1 MNIKDYLKDRN
12 LAILLN
18 FIFFAFVIF
27 ILKAS
32 QVERITIIFT
42 TMLWIVLSSI
52 EIFYGYFKKKSY
64 YDQVI
69 NSLNELDKKYLLPVV
84 IKRPSFCEGKILYD
98 VLSITDKSMNEE
110 VNKYKF
116 NQEEYREYLDL
127 WVHEIKTPIAASKLV
142 IENNKNEHTL
152 SILEE
157 IEKVEGFIEQAL
169 YYSKSNEIEI
179 DYIIKETDLRKCIN
193 NTIKRNKNLIREKK
207 ICIDIQDFRE
217 IVYCDAK
224 WMEFIL
230 NQIIVNAIKY
240 IGDKTINKKL
250 EKELPKISIYTKLKD
265 NSLELYI
272 KDNGIGID
280 KKDLKK
286 VFNKGFTGI
295 NGRKLKKSTG
305 MGLYISKR
313 LAEKMYLGL
322 DIYSVV
328 NKETTVKITFPK
340 SNMIQI

>member
-1 MNIKDYLKDRN
+1 MNIKDYLKDRS
-12 LAILLN
+12 LTILLN

-32 QVERITIIFT
+32 QVERVTIIFT

-52 EIFYGYFKKKSY
+52 EFFYGYFKKKSY

-207 ICIDIQDFRE
+207 ICIDIKDFDDK
-217 IVYCDAK
+217 VYCDVK

-230 NQIIVNAIKY
+230 NQIIVNSIKY

-250 EKELPKISIYTKLKD
+250 EKELPKITIYTKLKD

-313 LAEKMYLGL
+313 LAQKMYLGL
-322 DIYSVV
+322 DIYSEV
-328 NKETTVKITFPK
+328 NEETTVKITFPK

>member
-1 MNIKDYLKDRN
+1 MNIKDYLKDRS

-18 FIFFAFVIF
+18 FTFFAFVIF
-27 ILKAS
+27 ILKES
-32 QVERITIIFT
+32 QVEKVTIIFT
-42 TMLWIVLSSI
+42 TMLWVILSSI

-69 NSLNELDKKYLLPVV
+69 NSLKELDKKYLLPVV

-157 IEKVEGFIEQAL
+157 IEKVEDFIEQAL
-169 YYSKSNEIEI
+169 YYSKINEIEI
-179 DYIIKETDLRKCIN
+179 DYIIKETDLRKCVN
-193 NTIKRNKNLIREKK
+193 STIKKNKKLIREKK
-207 ICIDIQDFRE
+207 ICIDIEDFDE
-217 IVYCDAK
+217 KVYCDGK

-230 NQIIVNAIKY
+230 NQIIVNSIKY

-250 EKELPKISIYTKLKD
+250 EKEPPKITIYTKLRD

-280 KKDLKK
+280 KKDLNK

-305 MGLYISKR
+305 MGLYISNK
-313 LAEKMYLGL
+313 LANKMYLGL
-322 DIYSVV
+322 EIDSRI